1 MEIVY
6 PRVCGVDVHKSF
18 IVAVIC
24 ISESVKPLYL
34 KKRFSTFHNSLVQFR
49 SWLLDND
56 CQNVCMESTGK
67 YYIPVYNVLE
77 GHISNIV
84 VANPK
89 WVRAVKGEKDDD
101 KDAKWIADLFK
112 LGIVN
117 GSFIPSKDI
126 RILRE
131 LTRYKFKLTNIRS
144 SEKNRYQNALT
155 VGNCKLDMVF
165 SDVFGKS
172 SSSIANLIL
181 SNKEYTEED
190 ILSKVNKKCKSS
202 EEDILN
208 AVSGTKLTPIQ
219 KSRIKLI
226 QKHMDQVSENISEI
240 NKLIDVM
247 AAPFEDDINFLCQIP
262 GVRRDSAIIILSEIG
277 NDMEQ
282 FKSARKITSWA
293 GLTPTNNQSAGK
305 KKSVKISRAG
315 VYLKP
320 CLVEVAHAA
329 VKDKEHPYYANKFN
343 KISKRRGKKRA
354 YIAIARK
361 ILIAIYH
368 MLLTGEAWNPKDLA
382 DIETTIEQREKF
394 LKNNLKSD
402 INQLLKIGFT
412 IEDLTNFVQQNAKI
426 IPIPQQ
432 LTLLGERGHYTFS
445 PILDNLF
452 LFFYSDYT
460 SKFNTHLIIFWA
472 TREINL

>member
-1 MEIVY
+1 MEIVF

-24 ISESVKPLYL
+24 ISESVKPRYL
-34 KKRFSTFHNSLVQFR
+34 KKIFSTFHNSLVQFR

-77 GHISNIV
+77 GFISNIV

-112 LGIVN
+112 LGIVK

-165 SDVFGKS
+165 TDVFGKS
-172 SSSIANLIL
+172 SSNIANLIL
-181 SNKEYTEED
+181 SDKEYTEED
-190 ILSKVNKKCKSS
+190 ILSKVHKSCKASN
-202 EEDILN
+202 EDIIN
-208 AVSGTKLTPIQ
+208 AVSGIDLTPVQ
-219 KSRIKLI
+219 KARIHVI
-226 QKHMDQVSENISEI
+226 QKHMDQVNENINEI
-240 NKLIDVM
+240 NKLIDIM
-247 AAPFEDDINFLCQIP
+247 AKPFEDDINFLCQIP
-262 GVRRDSAIIILSEIG
+262 GVKRDSAIVILSEIG
-277 NDMEQ
+277 NDMERFQ
-282 FKSARKITSWA
+282 TARRITSWA
-293 GLTPTNNQSAGK
+293 GLTPMNNQSAGK

-329 VKDKEHPYYANKFN
+329 IKDKEHPYYANKFN

-368 MLLTGEAWNPKDLA
+368 MLLTGEVWNPRDLS
-382 DIETTIEQREKF
+382 DTETPVEQREKY

-402 INQLLKIGFT
+402 IKQLLSIGLT
-412 IEDLTNFVQQNAKI
+412 VDDLNNFIQQNANI
-426 IPIPQQ
+426 SPIPQ
-432 LTLLGERGHYTFS
+432 
-445 PILDNLF
+445 
-452 LFFYSDYT
+452 
-460 SKFNTHLIIFWA
+460 
-472 TREINL
+472 